1 MPKSNPTEK
10 DIFQSFHPIVAE
22 WFKGTFGRPSPPQ
35 MLGWPVISA
44 NQNALILAPTGS
56 GKTLAAFFWS
66 INDLFQRSLVDSPE
80 SFLQNR
86 SGVHTLYI
94 SPLKALNNDIERNLN
109 QPLSGIQDL
118 AGKNEITAPPIR
130 VLVRTGDTPAAVRNT
145 IVRTPPHILITTPES
160 LYLLLTSTRGRM
172 IFDNLRYLIVDEIHA
187 ICSGKRGVHL
197 SLSLERLGVLTRTD
211 PVRIGLS
218 ATQRPLARIARYLG
232 GWHFDPA
239 DRKFIE
245 RPVKILDCGQK
256 KELDLKVLSPVPRF
270 SDMGEA
276 SVWPAVYALLY
287 ELITN
292 HRTTLIFT
300 NMRAQ
305 TERLARKLN
314 ELHRQAT
321 GKEDA
326 VLVMP
331 HHGSMSREKR
341 FEVEE
346 QLKCGTIPAVIATA
360 SLELGIDIGSIDLV
374 LHLEAPRGIA
384 SGIQR
389 IGRSG
394 HLIALKSKGRI
405 IPLYPADLDDTATI
419 TQGMLKGDIE
429 ETFIPENCLDV
440 LAQQIVA
447 EVAMQSWPAEKLYR
461 LICQSYCF
469 RNLTRPLF
477 YQVIEMLTG
486 RYADT
491 RLPALQPV
499 ITWDKTNEILIA
511 RRGARLQAILNGGT
525 IPDRGY
531 YTVMLSNENTRLG
544 EMEEEFVFES
554 KIGDIFYLGNSE
566 WRIDDIRQDRIIVSP
581 NKSVQ
586 PRAPFWKGEIPY
598 RDYQTSIKI
607 GHFRQWLIN
616 RLGEPDVVQNLINH
630 WVLDRESAENLVVYF
645 RHQQEFTGKFPT
657 HKLLVAEWFF
667 DTTGDLN
674 FILHAPFGGRV
685 LGLWAMALA
694 GQLEKDLGSQIQ
706 YTCNN
711 DAFLIRIRETTGD
724 PPINRILSISPEKVE
739 NLLHAKISSTPVF
752 AIMFRYNAGR
762 ALLLSRS
769 RKGKRIPLWLQRLRS
784 ADLLQ
789 AVRQYPDFPVLLET
803 YRSCLQDVFD
813 LNSLRMVLDD
823 VQAGK
828 IKIHTVQTPYPSPL
842 ASGLLFNFVTNQMY
856 EQDRLRE
863 PAQIAATSSD
873 LLAQIMDKNIIPP
886 IITPELVEESM
897 ERWQYRTHG
906 SRPRDTEELYT
917 MVERLGPLSR
927 QDIITIAGDS
937 AIADIDILTS
947 TGRIVESDQGF
958 VTDSRI
964 DLYRE
969 PITEDNYL
977 KRVQYYLESRG
988 PERPADIASA
998 LHMTQKDIQ
1007 RLLNIL
1013 SARHQIVQGCLISGS
1028 EDIYYCDRNNFAQL
1042 YRRAVSVRR
1051 LSITAVDQD
1060 DYLKFLLR
1068 WHRFN
1073 DRSGTLPELLHQY
1086 RGLRLPLFFFEREVL
1101 PTRSPDS
1108 KHDAFGK
1115 IFSELQ
1121 QILADGKYILF
1132 FEPDD
1137 SSHEL
1142 YIKFIHRGEGWLT
1155 KYQGFGLLPDSEP
1168 EILNFLK
1175 ENGAS
1180 YLDDLEEGL
1189 QLPRTI
1195 LLNKL
1200 KQLTRSG
1207 VISSENY
1214 DTVIAIC
1221 HSEPAANGRA
1231 GVRKRVSDL
1240 LRTGRGRWFRL
1251 DTFGILGRQPSR
1263 SETAIWQA
1271 RLLLNRYGILVKE
1284 FYRFEHGLLPWY
1296 DIFQAL
1302 KSLEWQGEIRRG
1314 YFIRG
1319 LSGIQFAQPEALEIL
1334 ETVSEDQTERDPYN
1348 LINVLDPASPFGGNI
1363 AWPIESPQKIL
1374 RLPGNHLGIVRGIPA
1389 LYCERYFSRWY
1400 TFGHLDEVDFERLV
1414 RLTHERLR
1422 LPEPFRPRRKI
1433 DVETI
1438 NGAPASESP
1447 HAGIFLKAGYETDGS
1462 HLVLWP
1468 SALY

>member
-1 MPKSNPTEK
+1 MSDSNLAEK
-10 DIFQSFHPIVAE
+10 DIFHSFHPIVAE
-22 WFKGTFGRPSPPQ
+22 WFRSTFGRPSPPQ
-35 MLGWPVISA
+35 LLGWPVISA
-44 NQNALILAPTGS
+44 NQNTLILAPTGS

-66 INDLFQRSLVDSPE
+66 INDLFQRSLVESPE
-80 SFLQNR
+80 AFSQNR
-86 SGVHTLYI
+86 AGVHTLYI

-109 QPLSGIQDL
+109 QPLSGIKNL
-118 AGKNEITAPPIR
+118 ARKNHIVAPPIR

-145 IVRTPPHILITTPES
+145 IVQTPPHILITTPES
-160 LYLLLTSTRGRM
+160 LYLLLTSTRGRL
-172 IFDNLRYLIVDEIHA
+172 IFDNLKYLIVDEIHA
-187 ICSGKRGVHL
+187 ICSSKRGVHL
-197 SLSLERLGVLTRTD
+197 SLSLERLGVLTKRD

-218 ATQRPLARIARYLG
+218 ATQRPLDRIARYLG

-239 DRKFIE
+239 ERKYHE

-256 KELDLKVLSPVPRF
+256 KELDLKVISPVPRF

-276 SVWPAVYALLY
+276 SVWPAAYELLY
-287 ELITN
+287 NFITS
-292 HRTTLIFT
+292 HRTTLIFA

-314 ELHRQAT
+314 ELHRQKT

-346 QLKCGTIPAVIATA
+346 QLKSGTIPAVIATA

-374 LHLEAPRGIA
+374 VQLEAPRGIA
-384 SGIQR
+384 NGIQR

-394 HLIALKSKGRI
+394 HLISLKSKGRI
-405 IPLYPADLDDTATI
+405 IPLYPADLDDAATI
-419 TQGMLKGDIE
+419 VQGMLIGDIE
-429 ETFIPENCLDV
+429 ETIIPENCLDV
-440 LAQQIVA
+440 LAQQIIA
-447 EVAMQSWPAEKLYR
+447 EVAIQSWPAEKLYR
-461 LICQSYCF
+461 LTCQSYCF

-477 YQVIEMLTG
+477 DQVLEMLTG

-531 YTVMLSNENTRLG
+531 YTVMLSDEKTRLG

-554 KIGDIFYLGNSE
+554 KTGDIFYLGNSE
-566 WRIDDIRQDRIIVSP
+566 WRIDDIRQDRIMVSP

-607 GHFRQWLIN
+607 GSFREWLIN
-616 RLGEPDVVQNLINH
+616 RLGAPDIIQKLMDH
-630 WVLDRESAENLVVYF
+630 WALDRESAENLVLYCQ
-645 RHQQEFTGKFPT
+645 HQQELTGKFPT
-657 HKLLVAEWFF
+657 HKSLVAEWFF
-667 DTTGDLN
+667 DTTGELN
-674 FILHAPFGGRV
+674 LILHAPFGGRV

-694 GQLEKDLGSQIQ
+694 GQLEEDLGSQIQ
-706 YTCNN
+706 YTYNN

-724 PPINRILSISPEKVE
+724 PPINRLLSLSPLKIE
-739 NLLHAKISSTPVF
+739 NLLNAKISSTPVF

-769 RKGKRIPLWLQRLRS
+769 RRGKRIPLWLQRLRS

-789 AVRQYPDFPVLLET
+789 AVRKYPDFPVLLET
-803 YRSCLQDVFD
+803 YRSCFLDVFD

-823 VQAGK
+823 LQAGK
-828 IKIHTVQTPYPSPL
+828 IKIHIVQTPYPSPL

-886 IITPELVEESM
+886 IITPELVEEGM
-897 ERWQYRTHG
+897 ERWQYRTRASH
-906 SRPRDTEELYT
+906 PRDTEEVYT
-917 MVERLGPLSR
+917 MIERLGPLSR
-927 QDIITIAGDS
+927 QDIFDIIGDPVTVGFDTL
-937 AIADIDILTS
+937 IS
-947 TGRIVESDQGF
+947 TGRLVESGQGW

-969 PITEDNYL
+969 PITEDKYL
-977 KRVQYYLESRG
+977 RRVQYYLESRG

-998 LHMTQKDIQ
+998 LNINHTD
-1007 RLLNIL
+1007 LLHLLKIL

-1028 EDIYYCDRNNFAQL
+1028 EEVYYCDRNNFAHL

-1051 LSITAVDQD
+1051 LSVTAVGQD
-1060 DYLKFLLR
+1060 EYFKFLLR

-1073 DRSGTLPELLHQY
+1073 ERSGNLSDLLHQY
-1086 RGLRLPLFFFEREVL
+1086 RGLRLPLFFFERELL
-1101 PTRSPDS
+1101 PTRLPDS

-1115 IFSELQ
+1115 SISELQ
-1121 QILADGKYILF
+1121 QLLSDGKYIFF

-1137 SSHEL
+1137 SAHEP

-1155 KYQGFGLLPDSEP
+1155 KYQGFGLLPAGEP

-1189 QLPRTI
+1189 QLSRTT
-1195 LLNKL
+1195 LTNRL

-1214 DTVIAIC
+1214 DTVLAVG
-1221 HSEPAANGRA
+1221 HSEPTSNDRA
-1231 GVRKRVSDL
+1231 GVRKRVTDL
-1240 LRTGRGRWFRL
+1240 LRIGRGRWFRL
-1251 DTFGILGRQPSR
+1251 DTFGILGRQPTR
-1263 SETAIWQA
+1263 SETATWQA
-1271 RLLLNRYGILVKE
+1271 RLLLDRYGILVKE

-1302 KSLEWQGEIRRG
+1302 KILEWQGEIRRG

-1319 LSGIQFAQPEALEIL
+1319 LSGIQFAQPEAVELL
-1334 ETVSEDQTERDPYN
+1334 QTISDEQKEGYPFN
-1348 LINVLDPASPFGGNI
+1348 LINVLDPALPFGGNI
-1363 AWPIESPQKIL
+1363 AWPFESPQKIL
-1374 RLPGNHLGIVRGIPA
+1374 RLAGNHLGFVRDKPV
-1389 LYCERYFSRWY
+1389 LYCERYLSRWY
-1400 TFGHLDEVDFERLV
+1400 TFGHLDEVDFESLV
-1414 RLTHERLR
+1414 RLTHDRLR
-1422 LPEPFRPRRKI
+1422 LPEPLRPRKKI

-1438 NGAPASESP
+1438 NGVPAAESP
-1447 HAGIFLKAGYETDGS
+1447 HAGSFLNAGYEADGS
-1462 HLVLWP
+1462 NLVLWP